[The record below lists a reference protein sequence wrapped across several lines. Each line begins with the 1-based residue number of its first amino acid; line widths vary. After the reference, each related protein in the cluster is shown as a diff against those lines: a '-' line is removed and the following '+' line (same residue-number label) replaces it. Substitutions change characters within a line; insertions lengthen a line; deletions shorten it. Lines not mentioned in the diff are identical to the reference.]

1 MAGFGRKK
9 KSNENDDESFKK
21 VKINKD
27 NLRKALRVFQF
38 IKPYR
43 LTFGI
48 GLFILLL
55 SSMATMIFPWLVG
68 DLVDARAEKINNIAL
83 ALFVLFFLNA
93 IFSFLRI
100 YLFERVTQKALAA
113 IRKETFKKL
122 LTSPMAFFSSRRT
135 GELSSRIANDVS
147 LLQQTFTV
155 TIAEFL
161 RQIITV
167 SVGVTA
173 LLILSPRLT
182 LFMLSIIPVV
192 ALIAVLFGKF
202 IKKLSK
208 EAQNYIAD
216 SNTIVEEVLNG
227 IVNVKAFANEAY
239 ELFRYGKK
247 MDDVIKVSL
256 KAAFWRGIFVS
267 FIIFCVFGAIISIF
281 WYGVKMVNAHEINPQ
296 EGITMGELLKFIL
309 YSVFIGVSFGGIADL
324 YSQLQKA
331 IGASEKLMDIL
342 EQPSEN
348 VHLEKIQIKNRIQ
361 GDIAFDNVHF
371 AYPSRRDIE
380 VLKGV
385 TFSANKGD
393 QIAIVGPSGAG
404 KSTITQ
410 LIYRFYENYTGT
422 ISVDGKDIKSFDLT
436 EYRSQ
441 LAIVPQEVMLFGG
454 SIKENIAYGKPGATD
469 EEIFEAAKKAN
480 ALEFIE
486 SFPEKFDTIVGDRG
500 VQLSGGQ
507 RQRVAIARAIL
518 KDPKILILD
527 EATSALDSESEKLVQ
542 QALDVLMKDRTSIV
556 IAHRLSTIKNAKN
569 ILVLDNG
576 KVIEQ
581 GTHDELIQ
589 KENGVYKKLSEL
601 QFSTLG

>member
-113 IRKETFKKL
+113 IRKECFKKL

-267 FIIFCVFGAIISIF
+267 FIIFCVFGAIISII

>member
-9 KSNENDDESFKK
+9 KEENEDNTYKK
-21 VKINKD
+21 VKLNKE
-27 NLRKALRVFQF
+27 NLRKALRIFRF

-43 LTFGI
+43 VTFGI

-68 DLVDARAEKINNIAL
+68 DLVDARAEKINEIAM
-83 ALFVLFFLNA
+83 ALFILFFLNA

-100 YLFERVTQKALAA
+100 YLFEKVTQKSLAA

-167 SVGVTA
+167 TVGVTA

-182 LFMLSIIPVV
+182 LFMLAIIPLV

-208 EAQNYIAD
+208 ETQNYIAD

-239 ELFRYGKK
+239 ELFRYSKK

-256 KAAFWRGIFVS
+256 KAALWRGIFVS
-267 FIIFCVFGAIISIF
+267 FIIFCVFGAIISII
-281 WYGVKMVNAHEINPQ
+281 WYGVKMVNAHELNPA

-348 VHLEKIQIKNRIQ
+348 VSLEKIQVKNRIQ
-361 GDIAFDNVHF
+361 GDIAFNNVHF
-371 AYPSRRDIE
+371 AYPTRRDIE

-385 TFSANKGD
+385 TFSAKQGD

-454 SIKENIAYGKPGATD
+454 TIKENIAYGKPGASD
-469 EEIFEAAKKAN
+469 DEIFEAAKKAN

-486 SFPEKFDTIVGDRG
+486 SFPEKFDTLVGDRG
-500 VQLSGGQ
+500 IQLSGGQ
-507 RQRVAIARAIL
+507 RQRIAIARAIL

-527 EATSALDSESEKLVQ
+527 EATSALDSESEQLVQ
-542 QALDVLMKDRTSIV
+542 QALDVLMKNRTSII
-556 IAHRLSTIKNAKN
+556 IAHRLSTIKNAQN

-576 KVIEQ
+576 KIIEQ
-581 GTHDELIQ
+581 GTHNELLQ

-601 QFSTLG
+601 QFTNLG

>member
-48 GLFILLL
+48 GLFFLLL

-267 FIIFCVFGAIISIF
+267 FIIFCVFGAIISII

-393 QIAIVGPSGAG
+393 QIAIVGPSAAG

>member
-1 MAGFGRKK
+1 MAGFRRKK
-9 KSNENDDESFKK
+9 NNEDEEPNEQK
-21 VKINKD
+21 VKLTKENF
-27 NLRKALRVFQF
+27 RKALRIFKF

-48 GLFILLL
+48 GMFVLLL
-55 SSMATMIFPWLVG
+55 SSMATMVFPWLVG
-68 DLVDARAEKINNIAL
+68 DLVDARADKINNIAL
-83 ALFVLFFLNA
+83 ALFILFFLNA

-113 IRKETFKKL
+113 IRQETFKKL
-122 LTSPMAFFSSRRT
+122 LTSPMAFFSVRRT

-182 LFMLSIIPVV
+182 LFMLSVIPVV

-239 ELFRYGKK
+239 ELLRYGKK
-247 MDDVIKVSL
+247 MNDVVKVSL
-256 KAAFWRGIFVS
+256 KAALWRGIFVS
-267 FIIFCVFGAIISIF
+267 FIIFCVFGAIISII
-281 WYGVKMVNAHEINPQ
+281 WYGVKMVNAHELNPN

-342 EQPSEN
+342 DQPSEN
-348 VHLEKIQIKNRIQ
+348 IRLEKIDIKNKIE
-361 GDIAFDNVHF
+361 GEITFDNVHF

-385 TFSANKGD
+385 SFRAKRGD

-404 KSTITQ
+404 KTTITQ

-454 SIKENIAYGKPGATD
+454 SIKENIAYGKPGAD
-469 EEIFEAAKKAN
+469 DDEIFEAAKKAN

-486 SFPEKFDTIVGDRG
+486 SFPEKFDTLVGDRG
-500 VQLSGGQ
+500 IQLSGGQ
-507 RQRVAIARAIL
+507 RQRIAIARAIL

-527 EATSALDSESEKLVQ
+527 EATSALDSESEQLVQ
-542 QALDVLMKDRTSIV
+542 QALDVLMKNRTSII
-556 IAHRLSTIKNAKN
+556 IAHRLSTIKNAQN

-576 KVIEQ
+576 KIIEQ
-581 GTHDELIQ
+581 GTHNELLQ

-601 QFSTLG
+601 QFTNLG

>member
-1 MAGFGRKK
+1 MAGFGKK
-9 KSNENDDESFKK
+9 KNTDEKEDKSYKK
-21 VKINKD
+21 VKLSKD
-27 NLRKALRVFQF
+27 NLRKALRIFQF
-38 IKPYR
+38 IKPYK
-43 LTFGI
+43 LTFGF

-68 DLVDARAEKINNIAL
+68 DLVDARAEKINEIAL

-100 YLFERVTQKALAA
+100 YLFEKVTQKALAS

-173 LLILSPRLT
+173 LLVLSPRLT
-182 LFMLSIIPVV
+182 LFMLSIIPLV
-192 ALIAVLFGKF
+192 ALIAVVFGKF

-239 ELFRYGKK
+239 ELLRYGKK

-256 KAAFWRGIFVS
+256 KAALWRGIFVS
-267 FIIFCVFGAIISIF
+267 FIIFCVFGAIISII

-348 VHLEKIQIKNRIQ
+348 VSLEKIQIKNRIQ
-361 GDIAFDNVHF
+361 GDVEFTNVHF

-385 TFSANKGD
+385 TFKANKGD

-422 ISVDGKDIKSFDLT
+422 ISVDGKDIKLYDLT

-454 SIKENIAYGKPGATD
+454 TIKENIAYGKPGASD
-469 EEIFEAAKKAN
+469 DEIFEAAKKAN

-581 GTHDELIQ
+581 GTHEELIK

>member
-267 FIIFCVFGAIISIF
+267 FIIFCVFGAIISII